1 MQIQSTYMQKSNVK
15 FSFPTPPP
23 PPPTL
28 PLNREKAIIEERNK
42 CMETGICIILSLQYA
57 TILLPVLETQ
67 LIQKYGLDPLLVC
80 RLMQAM

>member
-57 TILLPVLETQ
+57 TILLPVLQTQ
-67 LIQKYGLDPLLVC
+67 LVRIYCLDPLLVC
-80 RLMQAM
+80 RLIQPR